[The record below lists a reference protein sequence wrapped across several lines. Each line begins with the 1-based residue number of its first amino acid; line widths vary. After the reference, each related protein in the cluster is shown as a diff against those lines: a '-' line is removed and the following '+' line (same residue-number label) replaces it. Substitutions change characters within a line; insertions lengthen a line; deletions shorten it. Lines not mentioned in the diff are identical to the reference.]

1 MARGT
6 EALTTRHAVLPPSF
20 GLRPFP
26 AIRHRLAHSAWMI
39 IAWAAPCWHRAAW
52 CQPRPLIVASSQT
65 PDLSQN
71 EVNTRTAQLA
81 DSLRLAHAARRGVPP
96 DMEATVRA
104 YARAQ
109 REAGADIGRVLVEV
123 KALVRANTG
132 SDEPIFT
139 PRIIG
144 WTVASFFH
152 GTSRAE

>member
-1 MARGT
+1 M
-6 EALTTRHAVLPPSF
+6 
-20 GLRPFP
+20 
-26 AIRHRLAHSAWMI
+26 
-39 IAWAAPCWHRAAW
+39 
-52 CQPRPLIVASSQT
+52 
-65 PDLSQN
+65 N
-71 EVNTRTAQLA
+71 EVDTRTAQLA
-81 DSLRLAHAARRGVPP
+81 DSLRLAHASRRGVPP

-104 YARAQ
+104 YTRAQ

-152 GTSRAE
+152 GTSREE